1 MWRFWCA
8 CEYSNDN
15 AQQGLMLKSH
25 IYKTQHPKSRRPGF
39 EFISFPTS
47 CICQFGIK
55 WWQFVYI
62 WFRVF
67 LYDILQNSHK
77 AVSALRSFL
86 VTYIWDRW
94 TCSKFKENVASMV
107 KVRRK
112 ILNYITIMFV
122 WEVNW
127 APTIHQ
133 ITNLARNVQYEK
145 HVKVNLTFTC
155 SNIISFN
162 SSFEFQIEFK
172 MCFYSLYCK

>member
-15 AQQGLMLKSH
+15 AQQSLMLKSH

-77 AVSALRSFL
+77 AVSAFRSFL
-86 VTYIWDRW
+86 VTYIWDRWVKNTFW

-107 KVRRK
+107 KVRWK

-122 WEVNW
+122 WEVNC
-127 APTIHQ
+127 APTLHQ

-145 HVKVNLTFTC
+145 HVKVYLTFTC
-155 SNIISFN
+155 SNIISLVKFW
-162 SSFEFQIEFK
+162 I
-172 MCFYSLYCK
+172 

>member
-15 AQQGLMLKSH
+15 AQQSLMLKSH
-25 IYKTQHPKSRRPGF
+25 IYKNQHPKSRRLSF

-47 CICQFGIK
+47 WLCQFGIK

-67 LYDILQNSHK
+67 LYDILQSCERIPYLFSHIYMRQMSK
-77 AVSALRSFL
+77 ENTF
-86 VTYIWDRW
+86 W

-107 KVRRK
+107 KVRWK

-127 APTIHQ
+127 APTIYQ

-155 SNIISFN
+155 SNIISLVKFW
-162 SSFEFQIEFK
+162 I
-172 MCFYSLYCK
+172 